1 MVVEDR
7 VIQAQVLAGSCY
19 KGYEDFVVQGLV
31 LRAEAIRYFRERRL
45 TPDGKVVLAAR
56 PQGIATQ
63 LQALG
68 LAISKR
74 QAMRLLSGRQH
85 GCLAESRAVLRAGL
99 RNAAWISADDT
110 GARHGGRNGYCTQI
124 GNDSF
129 TWFATRP
136 TKSRLNFLDLLR
148 AGDGGD
154 LVNPAALD
162 YECGPALAGPLIER
176 LAQAPAERF
185 ADHAAWQTH
194 LRQLG
199 IGALRP
205 EARRGAA
212 RRGCRVGA
220 VAYGGGCSAD
230 RARRRGGACGC
241 GFWRLRRACDRLHRA
256 ALEALPPGPWRTG
269 RRPDQRQSR
278 PGTGGA

>member
-1 MVVEDR
+1 MWSGCWAQLAPGMVVEDR

-212 RRGCRVGA
+212 RLPRWRCRLW
-220 VAYGGGCSAD
+220 
-230 RARRRGGACGC
+230 RRLLC
-241 GFWRLRRACDRLHRA
+241 
-256 ALEALPPGPWRTG
+256 
-269 RRPDQRQSR
+269 
-278 PGTGGA
+278 